1 MAWAWTFYPCPLA
14 ALSTASFSTVMSA
27 PIVHDPD
34 CDPTILRFVIEHI
47 FMPPKLPQEDPG
59 EDIEQGIN
67 VALCNNLIDAAQEFL
82 EILPPSQHPLWIRM
96 IKMMEFVRRTA
107 EFPLEEADLQRA
119 LSDMAIEG
127 TPI

>member
-1 MAWAWTFYPCPLA
+1 
-14 ALSTASFSTVMSA
+14 MSA

-34 CDPTILRFVIEHI
+34 SDPTILRSVIEHV

-59 EDIEQGIN
+59 EDVEQGVN
-67 VALCNNLIDAAQEFL
+67 VALCNNLIDAAQDFL
-82 EILPPSQHPLWIRM
+82 QILPLSQHPLWMRM

-107 EFPLEEADLQRA
+107 EFPLEEAGLQRV

-127 TPI
+127 THI